1 MSDAASLRFR
11 VKTSTVVVFAVLI
24 VLILS
29 LVIVLNRRT
38 TKRLRELSEVAQ
50 RIGRGERE
58 ARAEIAD
65 RDAIGALGRSINMMA
80 DRIEASFREVEK
92 SQGELRASK
101 EALSVQNDQLAVAFS
116 RQAKFGEYLVG
127 LASIDINTLANKALE
142 HIVAAAGAQVGAFFL
157 LEEGGQSLV

>member
-11 VKTSTVVVFAVLI
+11 VKTSTVVVFAVLFGLLLALVFVPVRDENELLRNCLEGALI

-58 ARAEIAD
+58 ARAEIA
-65 RDAIGALGRSINMMA
+65 
-80 DRIEASFREVEK
+80 
-92 SQGELRASK
+92 LRAGGDGPDPR
-101 EALSVQNDQLAVAFS
+101 AARVFS
-116 RQAKFGEYLVG
+116 SPCLPAPTCHCP
-127 LASIDINTLANKALE
+127 D
-142 HIVAAAGAQVGAFFL
+142 
-157 LEEGGQSLV
+157 